1 MSGEK
6 IDIALGKNI
15 KTSRN
20 NAKNTNDNYINN
32 IFNSTEKYKKD
43 FPKSQRKSKDN
54 KYNISNTNIN
64 NNLDLNSNNDFI
76 TKSNKEA
83 FPLLNTNEKI
93 SNKLELTNNINKD
106 INEKNKLNVNMNSH
120 NKEIIKKSLSIRE
133 KAYYILTKSKV
144 LNLCERIIF
153 SRSTKKISSLISKE
167 DILKSNEL
175 VINNKIKK
183 LEQKINEYNKEIEA
197 PFSPS
202 KISTISLNLIMKED
216 EDDFK
221 NAILYEYIT
230 DENEKYYYF
239 IYIQLLLLLQG
250 EEIDEIDLEKK
261 GINILYK
268 KLIKNKCINI
278 KDYLYKLF
286 ISKTIKIVKI
296 NIEIIDK
303 YNQLF
308 EELPDLI
315 KYDGEIKNIKFISFS
330 YYILN
335 EANNHLKTIKNSIKV
350 KNEIQNYIDSLKNKI
365 KKLNKK

>member
-1 MSGEK
+1 MNKQEREKNILNNKENNLQTNSKSNYFSKRLDFITLPIKKTKLIIEPDRNYSLNKQYQNVNIEKRKNKFLSGEK

-43 FPKSQRKSKDN
+43 FPKSQRKEKDN
-54 KYNISNTNIN
+54 KYIISNTNIN

-120 NKEIIKKSLSIRE
+120 NKELIKKSLSIKE

-183 LEQKINEYNKEIEA
+183 LEEKINEYNK
-197 PFSPS
+197 
-202 KISTISLNLIMKED
+202 N
-216 EDDFK
+216 
-221 NAILYEYIT
+221 
-230 DENEKYYYF
+230 
-239 IYIQLLLLLQG
+239 
-250 EEIDEIDLEKK
+250 
-261 GINILYK
+261 
-268 KLIKNKCINI
+268 
-278 KDYLYKLF
+278 
-286 ISKTIKIVKI
+286 
-296 NIEIIDK
+296 
-303 YNQLF
+303 
-308 EELPDLI
+308 
-315 KYDGEIKNIKFISFS
+315 
-330 YYILN
+330 
-335 EANNHLKTIKNSIKV
+335 
-350 KNEIQNYIDSLKNKI
+350 
-365 KKLNKK
+365 